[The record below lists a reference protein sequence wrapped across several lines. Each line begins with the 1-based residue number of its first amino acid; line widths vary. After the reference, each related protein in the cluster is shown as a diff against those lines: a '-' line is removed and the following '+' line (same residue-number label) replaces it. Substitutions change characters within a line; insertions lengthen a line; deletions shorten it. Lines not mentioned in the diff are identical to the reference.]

1 MKNLNFLLTKKW
13 IGAAVFILSCLL
25 YSAYCMVAVNDAV
38 MQYMPTVKVNISDFL
53 PITIENG
60 MITKP
65 ENAIIERTYGSDDDK
80 FKVVL
85 DTRTEEFEPS
95 LLQVTGLYIS
105 RSALYT
111 VNSNKNE
118 VRINSLRDVPNM
130 VIDDEI
136 MNAVVTAVEGYIKP
150 VIFGFVM
157 FWVIVAGLV
166 TMGLYSLVL
175 HWIMSAIYKAPYRQT
190 LRLTVYSYIVLSLLG
205 NLFTIPH
212 LFILGFI
219 VAAIVNFAVNM
230 VQKQK
235 EAQA

>member
-1 MKNLNFLLTKKW
+1 M
-13 IGAAVFILSCLL
+13 
-25 YSAYCMVAVNDAV
+25 
-38 MQYMPTVKVNISDFL
+38 
-53 PITIENG
+53 
-60 MITKP
+60 
-65 ENAIIERTYGSDDDK
+65 
-80 FKVVL
+80 
-85 DTRTEEFEPS
+85 
-95 LLQVTGLYIS
+95 QVTGLYIS

>member
-13 IGAAVFILSCLL
+13 IGAAVFILYCLL

-230 VQKQK
+230 AQKQK